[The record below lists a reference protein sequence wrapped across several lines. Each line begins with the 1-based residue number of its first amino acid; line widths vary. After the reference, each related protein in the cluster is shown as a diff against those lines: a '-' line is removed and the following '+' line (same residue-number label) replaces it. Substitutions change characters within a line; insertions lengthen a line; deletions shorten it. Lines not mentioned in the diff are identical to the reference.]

1 MEGLV
6 LLGNEKCKTPHIN
19 RKRYLETEVRNVFA
33 QNRTNS
39 TPRSNLLGTLFI
51 TERRPNKKKYRKERN
66 YVIIIW
72 FNVGST
78 SRLQVRPTAV
88 RPIVQVQDITSVVIK
103 NRDLCSFYSP
113 VKSHSG
119 IRSQQSLAG
128 SKMCPKWPP
137 KIRLII
143 SADFAP
149 DRLYKKPPPL
159 TLMQCRAFVTGG
171 V

>member
-51 TERRPNKKKYRKERN
+51 TERRPNKKNIEKNEIN
-66 YVIIIW
+66 YNLVQCREYLKAASQAT
-72 FNVGST
+72 V
-78 SRLQVRPTAV
+78 VH
-88 RPIVQVQDITSVVIK
+88 PIVQDITSVVIK
-103 NRDLCSFYSP
+103 SRDLCGFYST

-149 DRLYKKPPPL
+149 EPSI
-159 TLMQCRAFVTGG
+159 
-171 V
+171 

>member
-78 SRLQVRPTAV
+78 SRLQVRPTVV

-103 NRDLCSFYSP
+103 NRDLYSFYSP

-137 KIRLII
+137 KTRLII

>member
-1 MEGLV
+1 MK
-6 LLGNEKCKTPHIN
+6 N
-19 RKRYLETEVRNVFA
+19 A
-33 QNRTNS
+33 
-39 TPRSNLLGTLFI
+39 
-51 TERRPNKKKYRKERN
+51 RRPILIENVISKPKWGMFSRKTELIPRQEAIFSGLYSSRNDDQIKKISKRTKL
-66 YVIIIW
+66 IIIW

-78 SRLQVRPTAV
+78 SRLQVRPSVV
-88 RPIVQVQDITSVVIK
+88 RAIVQVQDITSVVIK
-103 NRDLCSFYSP
+103 NRDLCSFYST
-113 VKSHSG
+113 VKSHSR
-119 IRSQQSLAG
+119 IRSQQSLTG
-128 SKMCPKWPP
+128 SEVCPKWPP